1 MSGVSPALDV
11 PARSP
16 PARRR
21 ADRVHL
27 LAGDSVRVPV
37 GAVGVSQRPSAAS
50 HLGQMERVVV
60 ERGLRTTP
68 PSPGEEKSLHVPGE
82 TLSAPWAVRAMPM
95 VDGSPTQP
103 LLALEKRCC
112 PSESVVHLQGDV
124 DLYNAGELRSCI
136 EDLASSGQVR
146 VVLDL
151 EGLEFI
157 DSSGLGAMV
166 GGMRR
171 LRQAGGELVLRHPR
185 GHAAKILEISGL
197 SRALAV
203 EM

>member
-1 MSGVSPALDV
+1 MSQPRRCPA
-11 PARSP
+11 P
-16 PARRR
+16 
-21 ADRVHL
+21 
-27 LAGDSVRVPV
+27 G
-37 GAVGVSQRPSAAS
+37 RP
-50 HLGQMERVVV
+50 E
-60 ERGLRTTP
+60 
-68 PSPGEEKSLHVPGE
+68 
-82 TLSAPWAVRAMPM
+82 AMPT
-95 VDGSPTQP
+95 VDGKSVQP
-103 LLALEKRCC
+103 LLILEQR

-124 DLYNAGELRSCI
+124 DLDNAGELRSCI

-151 EGLEFI
+151 EGLRFI

-166 GGMRR
+166 RGMRR

-203 EM
+203 EI